1 MTTNNPPLKVLHI
14 LDHSVPLHSGYACR
28 SHGILRAQL
37 KRGWLPVALTSPKH
51 AAVRKGYPQK
61 DETIDG
67 VRYYRT
73 EAVISEAFP
82 LEPEWRIMGSLA
94 RRIRQVIEGEKP
106 DLLHAHSPVLNAL
119 PALWVGRKVGIPVVY
134 EIRVSWEDT
143 WAARGRYG
151 QDSWKYKLV
160 RSLETWVCRK
170 ADQVTVICRGL
181 KDDLIRRGIPSEK
194 VSI

>member
-61 DETIDG
+61 HETIDG

-82 LEPEWRIMGSLA
+82 LESARRSIASLA
-94 RRIRQVIEGEKP
+94 RRIRQPLQADEP
-106 DLLHAHSPVLNAL
+106 D
-119 PALWVGRKVGIPVVY
+119 
-134 EIRVSWEDT
+134 
-143 WAARGRYG
+143 
-151 QDSWKYKLV
+151 
-160 RSLETWVCRK
+160 
-170 ADQVTVICRGL
+170 
-181 KDDLIRRGIPSEK
+181 
-194 VSI
+194 